1 MKEPAVRMI
10 ARPPPQD
17 GEGRG
22 ARRARSIADRVIFA
36 LAREGLPPAL
46 TYTLTALSMVS
57 AAALQRALPV
67 YHGPYLLLFPPIFI
81 SALTFGLGE
90 GLLSVVMATVLA
102 AGLFM
107 GAGSGRPLTV
117 SEIVTSF
124 LFLFFCSLLVAV
136 CDAFR
141 RAALRLSTEL
151 ERLRTLRAEAEANAT
166 ALAASEEALR
176 GLNET
181 LEAKVVERTAALD
194 ETQEALRQSQKMEAL
209 GQITGGV
216 AHDFNNLLAGVGG
229 GLEMARTRLEQG
241 RAEEAQRY
249 LDVAEDAARR
259 GAALTRRLL
268 SFSRRQA
275 LQLER
280 LEITSLVTGVGD
292 LIGRTVG
299 PGVNVATCSAPDLWF
314 AFADRSQ
321 LENALLN
328 LAINA
333 RDAMGGRGRLTIE
346 LANISLSEAPA
357 AQRAVA
363 PGDYVRVT
371 VADTGS
377 GMTPEVA
384 ARAFDPFFTTKPA
397 GAGTGLGLSMIYAF
411 ARQAG
416 GDAWLETALGQGTQV
431 HLLLPRLPAPS
442 EDAEV
447 QPVAAPPAGHGQ
459 TVLIVDD
466 EPSVRRVLA
475 DALDA
480 AGYGVLRGS
489 DGPSGLAHLRTNQD
503 VDLMICDLGL
513 PGELNGRQL
522 FDAARQVRPDLRVLF
537 ITGFPADEADALLE
551 PDMPRLAKPFALD
564 TLRRAVANVLAG

>member
-299 PGVNVATCSAPDLWF
+299 PGVSVATCSAPDLWF

-416 GDAWLETALGQGTQV
+416 GDAWLETAQGQGTQV

-447 QPVAAPPAGHGQ
+447 QSVAAPPAGQGQ

>member
-1 MKEPAVRMI
+1 MKVPAVRKI
-10 ARPPPQD
+10 AGPPSQD
-17 GEGRG
+17 GEGLG

-46 TYTLTALSMVS
+46 TYTLTALSMVA

-81 SALTFGLGE
+81 SALAFGLGE

-107 GAGSGRPLTV
+107 GAGSGRPLTAA
-117 SEIVTSF
+117 EIVTSF
-124 LFLFFCSLLVAV
+124 LFLFFCSLLVVV

-151 ERLRTLRAEAEANAT
+151 ERFRVLRAEAEANAT

-249 LDVAEDAARR
+249 LDIADDAARR

-280 LEITSLVTGVGD
+280 LEIASLVTGVGD

-299 PGVNVATCSAPDLWF
+299 PGVSVETCSPPDLWF

-346 LANISLSEAPA
+346 LANVSLSEAPA

-371 VADTGS
+371 VADTGT

-416 GDAWLETALGQGTQV
+416 GDAWLETAPGQGTQV
-431 HLLLPRLPAPS
+431 HVLLPRLPAPS

-447 QPVAAPPAGHGQ
+447 ESIAPPPAGQGQ

-475 DALDA
+475 DALGA

-503 VDLMICDLGL
+503 VELMICDLGL

-522 FDAARQVRPDLRVLF
+522 FEAARQVRPDLRVLF

-551 PDMPRLAKPFALD
+551 PGMPRLAKPFALD